1 MLILGI
7 DTSGKTASV
16 SLFDSDKEIFLAE
29 STLYT
34 QKTHSQVIMPMVRDI
49 ISQTGKTM
57 SDIER
62 IAVADGPG
70 SYTGL
75 RIGVSAVKAM
85 CFALGCN
92 CVGVSTLEGLA
103 YNNVAF
109 HGTVCAVMKA
119 RGELVYTC
127 SYKSDGYCMEK
138 LCEEEIVSR
147 DELAEFLAFNGTD
160 VLLCGDGAEDF
171 FTDYRSPRFFI
182 APPQSRLQNASGVCL
197 ASLSKQEVTP
207 DELEVSYLQKVKAEK
222 DLEDRSKSNNTNEI
236 GGI

>member
-1 MLILGI
+1 MTILGI

-16 SLFDSDKEIFLAE
+16 ALFDTETETFYAD

-34 QKTHSQVIMPMVRDI
+34 QKTHSQVIMPMVKDI
-49 ISQTGKTM
+49 LNRAGKSM

-62 IAVADGPG
+62 IAVANGPG

-85 CFALGCN
+85 SFALGCK
-92 CVGVSTLEGLA
+92 CTGVSTLEGLA

-127 SYKSDGYCMEK
+127 TYKSDGYYMEQ
-138 LCEEEIVSR
+138 LCTEELKSR
-147 DELAEFLAFNGTD
+147 DEIAEFLAFNGTE
-160 VLLCGDGAEDF
+160 VLLCGDGAVDF
-171 FTDYRSPRFFI
+171 FTDYRSPKLFI
-182 APPQSRLQNASGVCL
+182 APPHSRLQNASGVCL
-197 ASLSKQEVTP
+197 ASLSKKEVFP

-222 DLEDRSKSNNTNEI
+222 DLEEKNR
-236 GGI
+236 